1 MWYSSYQSW
10 LQISLKLKAA
20 YTIALA
26 KQDPCRNYNYGLSYG
41 GWQEISPKTVPFTAP
56 LVYMFNC
63 LYSPLSEEKVGEE
76 GEGGKGGE
84 KGVGDLREQREQN
97 QSQGFAAS
105 QFSLFQ

>member
-76 GEGGKGGE
+76 GDGGKGGE
-84 KGVGDLREQREQN
+84 GDGDLREQREQN